1 MRPYSISFHTFTTR
15 SSQTDFSFK
24 EVNQYGNGSAICIR
38 DTVSLLV
45 APLPDVVKS
54 WVDGLRIPFRDIG
67 VRLAKIALKPGLELT
82 SHPANASKVTRSDLR
97 VSFLRTIRPSP
108 WSFVRFSFT
117 SLVTIRNGKYIF
129 LLFFPFNCDFS

>member
-24 EVNQYGNGSAICIR
+24 EVNQYGNGLAICIR

-45 APLPDVVKS
+45 ASLPDVVRS

-67 VRLAKIALKPGLELT
+67 VRFAKLPLNHVWNL
-82 SHPANASKVTRSDLR
+82 PAPLQMHIR
-97 VSFLRTIRPSP
+97 VSLLRTIRPSP
-108 WSFVRFSFT
+108 WSFVRFSIT

-129 LLFFPFNCDFS
+129 HLFFPFNSYDLSFSAIC